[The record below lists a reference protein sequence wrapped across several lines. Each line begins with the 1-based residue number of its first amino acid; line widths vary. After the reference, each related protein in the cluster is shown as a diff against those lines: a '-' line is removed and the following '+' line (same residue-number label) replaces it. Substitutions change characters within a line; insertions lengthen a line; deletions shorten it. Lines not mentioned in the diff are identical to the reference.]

1 MPSFTAQTS
10 TFDKIKILA
19 GSEQMAAAA
28 CVDLLR
34 LNEGYLDFLDRFDV
48 TGADLSRLYVNTCDR
63 NTRKLALLLIAAAN
77 EREGLSGVMLIR
89 AGSISRP
96 QLDAAW
102 QMDDDIHHPSI

>member
-1 MPSFTAQTS
+1 MPNFTAQTS
-10 TFDKIKILA
+10 TFEKIKMLA

-34 LNEGYLDFLDRFDV
+34 LNEDYLDFLDRFDI

-63 NTRKLALLLIAAAN
+63 NTRKLALLLIAASN
-77 EREGLSGVMLIR
+77 KREGLSGDTLTR

-96 QLDAAW
+96 QLDAVN
-102 QMDDDIHHPSI
+102 QMDDDIHHPSF